1 MADRRLA
8 VEAWENLFRAQH
20 EIFALLEGDFD
31 GAALTQPEYDVLLTV
46 VRSPD
51 RTARLREV
59 TANMLISQP
68 SVSRLVDRM
77 VTRGLVTKT
86 PDPEDG
92 RGSLVT
98 ATEAGERAFR
108 AIATR
113 HGKHIADRMSALST
127 DELRML
133 NSLTQKLRDSL

>member
-20 EIFALLEGDFD
+20 EIFERLQADFD
-31 GAALTQPEYDVLLTV
+31 DAALSQPEYDVLLTV
-46 VRSPD
+46 VRAPE

-86 PDPEDG
+86 ADPEDG
-92 RGSLVT
+92 RGALVT
-98 ATEAGERAFR
+98 ATENGERAFR

-113 HGKHIADRMSALST
+113 HGKHIADRMGALST
-127 DELRML
+127 DELRTL
-133 NSLTQKLRDSL
+133 KTLTQKLRDAL